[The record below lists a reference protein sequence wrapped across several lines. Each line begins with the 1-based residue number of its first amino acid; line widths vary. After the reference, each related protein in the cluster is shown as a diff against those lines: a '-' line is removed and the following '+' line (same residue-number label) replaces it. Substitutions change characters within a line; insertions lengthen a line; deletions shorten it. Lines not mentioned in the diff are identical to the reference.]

1 MLSQGT
7 PLHLAVDWGTEGVV
21 RQLVRAGANINA
33 RTYSFETHRECA
45 IINGHEGVF
54 RCPIEE
60 GASVNGQARAGQ
72 TLPHLAKS
80 LGSPQMVR
88 LLLKAHMQKQR
99 RHPERRCM
107 ILQIGGYRRLTG
119 LV

>member
-54 RCPIEE
+54 CCPIEE
-60 GASVNGQARAGQ
+60 GASVNGKAGAGQ
-72 TLPHLAKS
+72 TLLHLAKS
-80 LGSPQMVR
+80 LGSPQMV
-88 LLLKAHMQKQR
+88 LKAHMQKQR
-99 RHPERRCM
+99 RHLERRCM